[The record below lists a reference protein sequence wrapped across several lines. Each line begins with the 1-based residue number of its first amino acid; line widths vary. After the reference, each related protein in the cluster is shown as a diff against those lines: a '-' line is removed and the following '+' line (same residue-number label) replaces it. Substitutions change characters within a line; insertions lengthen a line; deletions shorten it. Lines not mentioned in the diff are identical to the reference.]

1 MNSIKRPHALVV
13 DDDPIS
19 LEVTRRRLEEL
30 GFEVDVREDSLG
42 TSRWVLENQ
51 PDLVVL
57 DVMMPALTGPELA
70 AVLKRSAL
78 CVQILLQ
85 SSKPQAEVELLAR
98 SVGALG
104 GISKELG
111 DEAFKAAFV
120 RLAPPTCD
128 ASASNSSKEGD
139 DGWEETLASA
149 GGGRGQR
156 GLSALHASEARLARR
171 TTEEGEHYASDRGEA
186 S

>member
-1 MNSIKRPHALVV
+1 MTAIKRPHALVV

-111 DEAFKAAFV
+111 DEAFKATFV
-120 RLAPPTCD
+120 RLAHPTCG
-128 ASASNSSKEGD
+128 ASVGAPLTEGN
-139 DGWEETLASA
+139 DGGAEAPA
-149 GGGRGQR
+149 AARGGRGQR
-156 GLSALHASEARLARR
+156 SQPAFQASGARLAREDDDR
-171 TTEEGEHYASDRGEA
+171 HASDRGDV